1 MLTNLPV
8 TAMLGAGVEVIVE
21 PWPAQMRGLT
31 PSRPCGRSTRLYLDG
46 DDPYAFRIDLSE
58 LGLGQTRLLFTGDLV
73 GGVTALQIGPF
84 ALRKRPDARNPRRW
98 VNGALALGA
107 AVVAVRRLAR

>member
-1 MLTNLPV
+1 
-8 TAMLGAGVEVIVE
+8 
-21 PWPAQMRGLT
+21 MREGL
-31 PSRPCGRSTRLYLDG
+31 RLYPDG

-58 LGLGQTRLLFTGDLV
+58 LGLGQTRVLFTGDLV

-98 VNGALALGA
+98 LNGALALGA
-107 AVVAVRRLAR
+107 AAVAVRRLAR

>member
-1 MLTNLPV
+1 MREVYACTS
-8 TAMLGAGVEVIVE
+8 TATIRT
-21 PWPAQMRGLT
+21 PW
-31 PSRPCGRSTRLYLDG
+31 
-46 DDPYAFRIDLSE
+46 IDLSE

-84 ALRKRPDARNPRRW
+84 ALRKRPDVRNPRPW